1 MFLFG
6 KSLAGAGYVVLNIIR
21 VMNIIALLTVI
32 AASSVMLVK
41 TFIVSKFF
49 FFDACEH
56 VIRIVLSGFLILTEL
71 PLFKAYVSR
80 NWPLFSARSSFIM
93 LGFSMVFLGNSILGN
108 LNKQA
113 TSQKSLGLPF
123 WRLVIASGIIVLV
136 MGAINILASYV
147 FRDTRAHLTARQVRS
162 HGAVASH
169 KADMEATTPKPPS
182 RRSHYRSFFLGSKRD
197 SLPSYHSRK
206 NTERGDMAQT
216 PKMHLAISSPFAYHQ
231 PTTKNAQSPGGSSS
245 RYSQS
250 PKTERHVA
258 SPELCRPDLAHHPA
272 ITHGQAL

>member
-6 KSLAGAGYVVLNIIR
+6 KSLAGAGYVVLNVIR
-21 VMNIIALLTVI
+21 VMNVIALLAVV

-56 VIRIVLSGFLILTEL
+56 VIRCFISGFLILTEL
-71 PLFKAYVSR
+71 PFFKSYISR

-93 LGFSMVFLGNSILGN
+93 LGVCMVFLGNSILGN
-108 LNKQA
+108 LNKEA
-113 TSQKSLGLPF
+113 TSQNSLGLPF
-123 WRLVIASGIIVLV
+123 WRLVIGSGIVVLV
-136 MGAINILASYV
+136 MGSINIMASYI

-169 KADMEATTPKPPS
+169 KADVEASTPKLPS

-197 SLPSYHSRK
+197 SLPSYYSRK
-206 NTERGDMAQT
+206 NNTDMAQSRSQT
-216 PKMHLAISSPFAYHQ
+216 PKMHLAISNPFAQ
-231 PTTKNAQSPGGSSS
+231 DNQQLTKSPGASSS
-245 RYSQS
+245 KYSQS
-250 PKTERHVA
+250 PRSERHI
-258 SPELCRPDLAHHPA
+258 SRPDLAHHPA

>member
-1 MFLFG
+1 MLFFG
-6 KSLAGAGYVVLNIIR
+6 KSLLGAGYVVLNVIR
-21 VMNIIALLTVI
+21 AVNIIALLSAM

-56 VIRIVLSGFLILTEL
+56 IIRIVMSGFLIVTEL
-71 PLFKAYVSR
+71 PLFKGYISR
-80 NWPLFSARSSFIM
+80 NWPLFSPRSSFIM
-93 LGFSMVFLGNSILGN
+93 LGIAMIFLGNSILGN

-113 TSQKSLGLPF
+113 TSQESLGLPF

-136 MGAINILASYV
+136 MGPVNLLASFV
-147 FRDTRAHLTARQVRS
+147 FRDKKAHLTARQVRS

-169 KADMEATTPKPPS
+169 RADVEASTPKPPS

-197 SLPSYHSRK
+197 TLPPYNVRK
-206 NTERGDMAQT
+206 GAKQNDMVET
-216 PKMHLAISSPFAYHQ
+216 PKMHLAISSPFQ
-231 PTTKNAQSPGGSSS
+231 SQVTTVQSPGGASSK
-245 RYSQS
+245 YSQS
-250 PKTERHVA
+250 PKSERYLT
-258 SPELCRPDLAHHPA
+258 SPELNRPDLAHHPA